1 MDNKDK
7 PLEDI
12 LDKYKE
18 YKDTEK
24 SSDWEWLMELSMI
37 SLLFGSGFSSGDH
50 KYNDLDKRITKLEA
64 KQEIVEDII
73 LK

>member
-18 YKDTEK
+18 YKNTEK
-24 SSDWEWLMELSMI
+24 SSDLEWLVGLVLVSA
-37 SLLFGSGFSSGDH
+37 LFGSGFGSSDY
-50 KYNDLDKRITKLEA
+50 KYDYLDKRLTALEA
-64 KQEIVEDII
+64 KQDMIEKII

>member
-12 LDKYKE
+12 LDKYNE
-18 YKDTEK
+18 YKNTEK
-24 SSDWEWLMELSMI
+24 SSDWEWLMGLAMI
-37 SLLFGSGFSSGDH
+37 SSLFGSGFGSSEH
-50 KYNDLDKRITKLEA
+50 KYDYLDKRLTALEA
-64 KQEIVEDII
+64 KQDMIEKII